1 MSPAL
6 FLRSSALLLSL
17 SLLGACGGSGGG
29 SELKV
34 EPSNCEV
41 SGKSFGIVNGQTLAS
56 GNELSSSTV
65 MVIHINYKEETSIC
79 TGTLVANNKVLTAA
93 HCISSWGG
101 KTAIAFSNNVGC
113 VSSAPKRTLRLVTDT
128 AVPDAYSYWNKTDF
142 NNAST
147 DLAVLKFSG
156 SVPEGYKIRE
166 LPQKSYSVAPTDRLV
181 MTGYGTTTEK
191 GEDSGTL
198 RFTSTPSSNVLGTSF
213 YLALVGKS
221 VSVPKTIIVDQAN
234 TGVCT
239 GDSGGPLYNQV
250 GSSLTLVGITSMG
263 VDNRATDEK
272 KVRVCHGVALFTDVR
287 EHLDWINEK
296 IKSL

>member
-6 FLRSSALLLSL
+6 FLRSSAVLLSL
-17 SLLGACGGSGGG
+17 SLISACGGSGGG
-29 SELKV
+29 SELKA

-41 SGKSFGIVNGQTLAS
+41 SGQSFGIVNGQTLAS
-56 GNELSSSTV
+56 GNELSKSTV
-65 MVIHINYKEETSIC
+65 MVIHRNYKEEVSIC
-79 TGTLVANNKVLTAA
+79 TGTLVAKNKVLTAA
-93 HCISSWGG
+93 HCISSFGG
-101 KTAIAFSNNVGC
+101 QTVIAFSNS
-113 VSSAPKRTLRLVTDT
+113 VSCAASAPKRTVRAVTDT

-147 DLAVLKFSG
+147 DLAVLKFTG
-156 SVPEGYKIRE
+156 SIPEGYEVRS
-166 LPQKSYSVAPTDRLV
+166 LPTKSYNIANVDRLV
-181 MTGYGTTTEK
+181 MTGYGTTAEK

-198 RFTSTPSSNVLGTSF
+198 RFTTSPSSNVLGTSF
-213 YLALVGKS
+213 YLALVGKT

-250 GSSLTLVGITSMG
+250 GSDLTLVGITSMG

-296 IKSL
+296 IRSL